1 MNPNPM
7 FAKFDQALG
16 KTTPT
21 PTDGQP
27 AVTSRADEIRALAKQ
42 ASQPKTKTPTNPM
55 EALTSGPLLKI
66 GQFTTDIVKGLAE
79 SGGATTKS
87 GADIVSPIR
96 ERFNAVGS
104 ATADALKGK
113 GFDYSNRL
121 AEEQNITKG
130 IQSKA
135 EDLITPAND
144 TQKISKFTGDMA
156 QLAVPAGKAGTA
168 AETLTLA
175 KTTPELIAQ
184 YPKLAKFVP
193 KVAKAVGEGVGFTA
207 GENFTDNEI
216 KKPGDYATNAGLNM
230 LFPIGG
236 AVAKSLGIGSGG
248 FASAGDFIS
257 TLSKKSPKDIGN
269 ILKSYK
275 DEVLSKF
282 TTKTEKEILNTPI
295 EQVHKLSGPEVN
307 YYFAKQFEN
316 IKETNS
322 KAVDL
327 IKQQYET
334 TINTMKSN
342 KDSLIN
348 SIKTNNK
355 KLENDILKA
364 SINEVESLKPVV
376 KQSLKDNGNT
386 YRQLIDE
393 DIAPHLDTYI
403 EDKSI
408 AESIRKQFP
417 NDPYSPDPYKADRI
431 ISELGLTEGGTQK
444 VGELYSRIKGI
455 KSEISSPGKKGTKV
469 FSADDMNTIDKISA
483 LSNALQDSGVDLS
496 RANNFWREYA
506 PLRDKIV
513 SKIQPFTPTGSETP
527 AFATFAKKIKSSIE
541 GTDPSNENFI
551 RATEDLLGVKIG
563 NSDTRKL
570 ISNLSDNEK
579 RKIAIEME
587 HESLIQQI
595 KQEKEKQLIALKEG
609 LSEQE
614 KALELQKLNVAQK
627 VDYRNK
633 LKKIIWSVLGGAGT
647 IVVGKQLID

>member
-1 MNPNPM
+1 MENNS
-7 FAKFDQALG
+7 QAYKSLDSLFG

-21 PTDGQP
+21 VPNAGPKAPTW
-27 AVTSRADEIRALAKQ
+27 SDEIKAAQTQTTK
-42 ASQPKTKTPTNPM
+42 PKTPSNPM
-55 EALTSGPLLKI
+55 EALTSGPLPKI

-79 SGGATTKS
+79 SGGSTIKS
-87 GADIVSPIR
+87 GGDIVSPIR
-96 ERFNAVGS
+96 ERFYAVGS

-144 TQKISKFTGDMA
+144 TQKVSKFVGDVA
-156 QLAVPAGKAGTA
+156 QLAVPAGEAGKASEA
-168 AETLTLA
+168 FTLA
-175 KTTPELIAQ
+175 KSTPEFI
-184 YPKLAKFVP
+184 KEFP
-193 KVAKAVGEGVGFTA
+193 KVAKLAPKVAKTVGEGIGFTA
-207 GENFTDNEI
+207 GQNFTDNEI
-216 KKPGDYATNAGLNM
+216 KSPGDYATNVGLNM

-236 AVAKSLGIGSGG
+236 AVAESLGIGSGG

-257 TLSKKSPKDIGN
+257 TISKKSPKDISN

-282 TTKTEKEILNTPI
+282 ATKTEKQILNTPI

-307 YYFAKQFEN
+307 YYFAKQLEN
-316 IKETNS
+316 IKEPNS
-322 KAVDL
+322 KAADL

-334 TINTMKSN
+334 TLNTMKSN
-342 KDSLIN
+342 KDASLN
-348 SIKTNNK
+348 VIKENNK
-355 KLENDILKA
+355 VLENNIANATTKEA
-364 SINEVESLKPVV
+364 QALKPVV
-376 KQSLKDNGNT
+376 QQAIKENGNT
-386 YRQLIDE
+386 YRQLIEE
-393 DIAPHLDTYI
+393 DMAPHLDTYI

-408 AESIRKQFP
+408 ADSIRKQFP
-417 NDPYSPDPYKADRI
+417 NDPYSSDPYKADRI

-455 KSEISSPGKKGTKV
+455 KSEISSSGRKGTKV

-483 LSNALQDSGVDLS
+483 LSKALQDSGVDLS

-513 SKIQPFTPTGSETP
+513 SKVQPFTPAGAETP
-527 AFATFAKKIKSSIE
+527 AFATFAKSIRTSVE
-541 GTDPSNENFI
+541 GKDPYNENFI

-570 ISNLSDNEK
+570 ISNLSDSEK

-587 HESLIQQI
+587 HESLMQQI
-595 KQEKEKQLIALKEG
+595 KQEKAKQLISLEEN
-609 LSEQE
+609 LTEQQ
-614 KALELQKLNVAQK
+614 KALELQKLSVAQK
-627 VDYRNK
+627 ANYRNNI
-633 LKKIIWSVLGGAGT
+633 KKALWSVLGGAGT
-647 IVVGKQLID
+647 IAVGKQLFD